1 MRNVLLARVVALLAL
16 AVPAS
21 GAAKSAA
28 ELERYPLSPPDMSS
42 PERTLN
48 AFLTETTGAVDAY
61 LAGDR
66 ELMSLRADR
75 AIQTLGVDLP
85 RAGTSGLPR
94 ATENALLLLEIL
106 ARTPLP
112 PDDQVPGG
120 IPGKGELPASW
131 TIPKTELRLVRVEGQ
146 AGEPAT
152 YRFSPDTVSRLP
164 EFHRR
169 VRDLPASPRLARY
182 DGVVERYRLG
192 PGLAAPD
199 FFVAFVQRLPSSWFK
214 TIGGAPV
221 WKWPALAISLLT
233 ALILFKI
240 AHRLTAALERSA
252 PGAAGHRWLASPLLA
267 VFATVLVAVLR
278 HWTVDVIGLTGT
290 RRAVTAGVMATL
302 YHLAWI
308 WLIFVFAGRAADV
321 VNRIRAKGVYALD
334 SQLMRLVFRLVAVV
348 LATFV
353 VIHLG
358 ESLGVSVAPMIAGLG
373 VGGLAVAL
381 AVRPTLENVIG
392 GFILFADAPVRVGEF
407 CRFGDKLGTI
417 EAIGLRSVRVRGLDR
432 TVITVP
438 NADFCQ
444 LQLVNFT
451 RRDSILLQ
459 TTLHLRYETTADQL
473 RLVLARLRELLIRHP
488 RVSPDPARVRFVGYG
503 DSSLDLEIFAFVQT
517 RDFSEFLAIQ
527 EDLNLRIKDIVEA
540 CGSGFAFPSRT
551 LYVERSN
558 GLDAELAR
566 AAETEVARWRA
577 ENQLPFP
584 EFDERVRS
592 EMSDTLDYPP
602 EGSPGRPSSGGGHS

>member
-1 MRNVLLARVVALLAL
+1 MRNVLLACMVALVAL

-28 ELERYPLSPPDMSS
+28 ELERYPLSPPDMTS

-66 ELMSLRADR
+66 DLMNLRADR
-75 AIQTLGVDLP
+75 AVQTLAVDQP
-85 RAGTSGLPR
+85 RAGTSGLPQ

-120 IPGKGELPASW
+120 IPGKDELPASW
-131 TIPKTELRLVRVEGQ
+131 TIPKTEIRLVRVEGQ
-146 AGEPAT
+146 AGEPAS

-164 EFHRR
+164 EFYRR
-169 VRDLPASPRLARY
+169 VRDLPANPPLARY

-199 FFVAFVQRLPSSWFK
+199 FLVAFVQRLPAPWFK

-221 WKWPALAISLLT
+221 WKWAALAIALLT
-233 ALILFKI
+233 ALILLKI
-240 AHRLTAALERSA
+240 AHRLTTALESST
-252 PGAAGHRWLASPLLA
+252 PGAAGRGWLASPLLA
-267 VFATVLVAVLR
+267 VFATVLVAVLS

-290 RRAVTAGVMATL
+290 RRAVMVGVMATL
-302 YHLAWI
+302 YHLAWV
-308 WLIFVFAGRAADV
+308 WLIFVFAARAADV

-334 SQLMRLVFRLVAVV
+334 SQLMRLVFRLIAVV
-348 LATFV
+348 LATSV
-353 VIHLG
+353 LIHLG

-417 EAIGLRSVRVRGLDR
+417 EAIGLRSVQVRGLDR

-451 RRDSILLQ
+451 RRDSILLH

-473 RLVLARLRELLIRHP
+473 RLALARLRELLIRHP

-517 RDFSEFLAIQ
+517 RDFGEFLAIQ

-558 GLDAELAR
+558 GLDGELAR
-566 AAETEVARWRA
+566 AAETEVARWRG
-577 ENQLPFP
+577 ENRLPFP
-584 EFDERVRS
+584 EFDEREKS

-602 EGSPGRPSSGGGHS
+602 EGSPGRLPPI